1 MQRAQKATRE
11 RNIFINSTKS
21 TAEKLFSGIS
31 FPKTF
36 FCFIQFSFKNSQLC
50 WAQILQLFFRVLSR
64 ALTGEMH
71 CYPKKYRSLQL
82 SLLFISRARSRT
94 MIFCLQ
100 TFNCIYS
107 CFALALKGNHL
118 LFISPMAAPLQKER
132 KFWPTFYAV
141 SVIKTL
147 INGAA

>member
-21 TAEKLFSGIS
+21 TAEKLFPAFLSQDL
-31 FPKTF
+31 F
-36 FCFIQFSFKNSQLC
+36 FCFIQFGFKNSQLS

-82 SLLFISRARSRT
+82 RKLFISQARSRT
-94 MIFCLQ
+94 MIFCVQ

-107 CFALALKGNHL
+107 CFAFSVKGKSLAIHL
-118 LFISPMAAPLQKER
+118 AHGCSAPER
-132 KFWPTFYAV
+132 KKISTNIFAV